1 MGVSMIWAGIPEGL
15 VMWLLDVLHYR
26 VGLIMNRPHHFVMHY
41 CCLCLILSLSK
52 LNKTHVCACVSVHA
66 GVTSSLISPTNFF
79 WHNLSVTCNSVSSR
93 LTGDWVPGSVCLH
106 SPLLELQVQ
115 SCLDFCLFLTWVWG
129 SELRFS
135 CLCSKH
141 FTPWAVS
148 FLQTLSGWTICFE
161 PLSTYLMHTMKHGP
175 TPARRLCL
183 HHFHNLLLSPYS

>member
-1 MGVSMIWAGIPEGL
+1 
-15 VMWLLDVLHYR
+15 
-26 VGLIMNRPHHFVMHY
+26 MHY

-66 GVTSSLISPTNFF
+66 GGTSSLISPTNFF
-79 WHNLSVTCNSVSSR
+79 WHNLSVTYNSVSSR
-93 LTGDWVPGSVCLH
+93 LTGDWVPGSACLH

-135 CLCSKH
+135 CLRSKH
-141 FTPWAVS
+141 FTPWAVC
-148 FLQTLSGWTICFE
+148 FLQTSSGWTICFE

-175 TPARRLCL
+175 TPASRLCL